1 MKTHMKKRKVL
12 LVDVGASMGGVEAY
26 LEALAKMLAPETDL
40 FALCVLSDLAERLR
54 KSGVRVTKIR
64 PFSRFRILRF
74 VTALLKMV
82 YLLIRYDID
91 VVQINGFM
99 ESILLGPARL
109 LGRETVYT
117 RHGPFEMDLYSWYRH
132 PLKFLPR
139 MLSRY
144 CAHQASRIVCVSES
158 VGTICKPLFPVGKV
172 SVIPNWVTTLP
183 GPRSRANKRMFAQI
197 VCIGRLERYKGV
209 HLLIES
215 VRSMTNVE
223 VTIVGEGTYRH
234 ELERLAYGLNV
245 KFVGFQSDPTP
256 YYRQSDVFVMPS
268 LGPEGLPMVAI
279 EAMSHMLPCVF
290 SDLPVHREISD
301 SGDAAT
307 LFRRGDVEDLRSK
320 LQLLLE
326 SESERD
332 RLAENAYQLVKRK
345 YHEPVS
351 RQAYLKIFAAA

>member
-1 MKTHMKKRKVL
+1 MKKRKVL

-26 LEALAKMLAPETDL
+26 LEALAKILAPDTEL
-40 FALCVLSDLAERLR
+40 FALCALTELAERLR
-54 KSGVRVTKIR
+54 RSGVRVTQI
-64 PFSRFRILRF
+64 PLFSRFRILRF
-74 VTALLKMV
+74 ATAMLTMV
-82 YLLIRYDID
+82 YLLIRYRID

-117 RHGPFEMDLYSWYRH
+117 RHGPFEMDLYSWYRQ
-132 PLKFLPR
+132 PLKYLPR

-144 CAHQASRIVCVSES
+144 CAHQASRIICVSES
-158 VGTICKPLFPVGKV
+158 VGAICKPLFPVGKV
-172 SVIPNWVTTLP
+172 SIIPNWVTTLP
-183 GPRSRANKRMFAQI
+183 DRRSRADKGMFAQI
-197 VCIGRLERYKGV
+197 VCIGRLEQYKGV

-215 VRSMTNVE
+215 VRTMTDVE
-223 VTIVGEGTYRH
+223 VTIVGDGSYRH
-234 ELERLAYGLNV
+234 ELERLAHGMNV
-245 KFVGFQSDPTP
+245 RFVGFQRDPTP
-256 YYRQSDVFVMPS
+256 YYRQADILVMPS

-279 EAMSHMLPCVF
+279 EAMSHTLPCVF
-290 SDLPVHREISD
+290 SDLPVHSEISD
-301 SGDAAT
+301 SGDAAM
-307 LFRRGDVEDLRSK
+307 LFRRGDVEDLRTK

-351 RQAYLKIFAAA
+351 RQAYLKVFAAA